1 MVQKIF
7 IFISIVFSLTL
18 FNLNA
23 NSNDINL
30 KEKMDNRVKS
40 TKLILMPPKTA
51 KNKILDA
58 IEEIDRSCC
67 ENEFSE
73 KNKII
78 EIREILQNCIDKK
91 CYSFLLP
98 LYIEKKPPAKLVSL
112 RQLDPLDD
120 LLISHDKYKYDNLIN
135 KLNSKE
141 NEKIEN
147 EKNIDV
153 VKDKLAALEK
163 ENANLKKTVDKMLLN
178 YEKKI
183 LKLEEENKNI
193 SENFNIVFEAHSK
206 NKQKKL
212 EKELK

>member
-7 IFISIVFSLTL
+7 IFILIVFSLTL

-23 NSNDINL
+23 NSKDINL

>member
-1 MVQKIF
+1 MQIENL
-7 IFISIVFSLTL
+7 SLIIPTY
-18 FNLNA
+18 
-23 NSNDINL
+23 
-30 KEKMDNRVKS
+30 KREKQ
-40 TKLILMPPKTA
+40 I
-51 KNKILDA
+51 NKILDA

-135 KLNSKE
+135 KLNS
-141 NEKIEN
+141 I
-147 EKNIDV
+147 
-153 VKDKLAALEK
+153 
-163 ENANLKKTVDKMLLN
+163 
-178 YEKKI
+178 
-183 LKLEEENKNI
+183 
-193 SENFNIVFEAHSK
+193 
-206 NKQKKL
+206 
-212 EKELK
+212 

>member
-1 MVQKIF
+1 MIQKFF
-7 IFISIVFSLTL
+7 ILISVVFSLIL

-23 NSNDINL
+23 NSKDMNL
-30 KEKMDNRVKS
+30 KEKMDSRVKS
-40 TKLILMPPKTA
+40 TKLILTPPSIA

-58 IEEIDRSCC
+58 IEEIERSCC
-67 ENEFSE
+67 ESGFSE
-73 KNKII
+73 QDKII
-78 EIREILQNCIDKK
+78 EIKKILQNCIDKK

-112 RQLDPLDD
+112 RQLDSLDD
-120 LLISHDKYKYDNLIN
+120 LLISHDKYKYDNLVN

-153 VKDKLAALEK
+153 VKNKLAALEK